1 MIVHGDQVRL
11 TPVEQY
17 RLRGLSGSDPSG
29 IRTRRQLDLFVR
41 AHLVNYSGRSPE
53 ERLLR
58 SLLASFIPD
67 SPGEGR

>member
-29 IRTRRQLDLFVR
+29 IHTRRQLESFVQ
-41 AHLVNYSGRSPE
+41 AHLVHYPGRSAE

-58 SLLASFIPD
+58 LFLASFLPD
-67 SPGEGR
+67 LPGEGG